1 MNWKKLS
8 EEKPP
13 VGAYIM
19 IDTGDYAYTGWVR
32 GEDPAGFEYW
42 CYIERHDGSVYAP
55 VDPYAEGIT
64 LEGYRIP

>member
-13 VGAYIM
+13 LGAYIM
-19 IDTGDYAYTGWVR
+19 LDAGGIIHLGWVQ
-32 GEDPAGFEYW
+32 GVDPSGFEYW

-55 VDPYAEGIT
+55 VDPYAEVIT
-64 LEGYRIP
+64 IENYRTP